1 MIEFIKNFIQFGA
14 LLFAAI
20 VLIIIIF
27 KAVREAWPKPKPP
40 MARYRRRSTEAP
52 LSRERD
58 TIQ

>member
-20 VLIIIIF
+20 ILIVVIF
-27 KAVREAWPKPKPP
+27 EAIREAWPKP